1 MTDELLYNYISGQT
15 NAEES
20 RIVQHWAQESEK
32 RKQELARLKNVWV
45 LAGLET
51 EIDPGIKNSEIERIW
66 NIIRELNQKKQ
77 KQTLRIRIARYAAAI
92 LLLVGLSG
100 TLGYYIS
107 NRLSISHTE
116 LTEIIVPKG
125 QRSSIVL
132 PDGSKVQLNSDS
144 RLKFVSFQTGKRKV
158 ILDGE
163 GFFQVTHDQSRPFVV
178 EAHGIEVEV
187 LGTTF
192 NVSSYPNDS
201 VVTTYL
207 VNGKVKISNQKD
219 KVILSPSEAYQYNR
233 TTHESSK
240 MKVPD
245 ERFSN
250 WTKGVLA
257 IEGET
262 IAELSKK
269 LERRYNVQIL
279 FADEEVKQHIYTGS
293 IRDENLTVV
302 LEALE
307 FASSI
312 KFKQKGD
319 SITLYSKR

>member
-1 MTDELLYNYISGQT
+1 MTDELLYNYISGQSS
-15 NAEES
+15 AEES
-20 RIVQHWAQESEK
+20 QVVQHWAQESEE

-45 LAGLET
+45 LAGLGN
-51 EIDPGIKNSEIERIW
+51 EIDPDIKNHEIERIW
-66 NIIRELNQKKQ
+66 DIIRELNQKEQ
-77 KQTLRIRIARYAAAI
+77 KRVLRISIIRYAAAI
-92 LLLVGLSG
+92 LLLVCLSG
-100 TLGYYIS
+100 TLGYFIS
-107 NRLSISHTE
+107 NQLSLSHPE

-144 RLKFVSFQTGKRKV
+144 HLKFFSFQSGKRKV

-178 EAHGIEVEV
+178 EAHGIQVEV
-187 LGTTF
+187 LGTIF
-192 NVSSYPNDS
+192 NVCSYPNDS

-207 VNGKVKISNQKD
+207 QNGKVKINNLKEE
-219 KVILSPSEAYQYNR
+219 VVLSPSEVYKYNR

-245 ERFSN
+245 LRFSN
-250 WTKGVLA
+250 WTKGVLT

-269 LERRYNVQIL
+269 LERRYNVQIM
-279 FADEEVKQHIYTGS
+279 FADEEVKQHKYTGS
-293 IRDENLTVV
+293 IRDENLQVV

-312 KFKQKGD
+312 KYKQKGD
-319 SITLYSKR
+319 SITLYSRR